1 MIARNLILIVGH
13 TEMET
18 SNYPLS
24 IMFGA
29 SLQLIMAIAYSTGVS
44 ESPHPVFPGVS
55 VTRWSVAVSADTETT
70 AERCDGDDSDAMTAV
85 RS

>member
-44 ESPHPVFPGVS
+44 ESPHSTPGVS
-55 VTRWSVAVSADTETT
+55 RCLRNTVVSGGVS
-70 AERCDGDDSDAMTAV
+70 RYQVYCRAM
-85 RS
+85 